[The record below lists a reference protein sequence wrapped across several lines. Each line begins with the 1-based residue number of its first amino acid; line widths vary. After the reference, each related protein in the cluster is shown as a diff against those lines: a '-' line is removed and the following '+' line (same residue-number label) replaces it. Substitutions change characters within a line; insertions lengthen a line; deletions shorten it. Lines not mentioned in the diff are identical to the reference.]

1 LQAWSLL
8 LELFPAFDWSKAS
21 YRMGRDPQ
29 PQELTIAKG
38 VRQGED
44 FENGRGR
51 AVAFHE
57 QDALAASTV
66 NGPILISGIGPLRLL
81 WHGWA

>member
-1 LQAWSLL
+1 LQAHNLL
-8 LELFPAFDWSKAS
+8 LELFLAIDWSKAL

-51 AVAFHE
+51 AIAFHE
-57 QDALAASTV
+57 QDALAASTAD
-66 NGPILISGIGPLRLL
+66 GPILFSGIGPLRLPA
-81 WHGWA
+81 WA